1 VAQHTTRPGV
11 VRATAGRVA
20 LAIAIDALVVIA
32 LLALVVAVSRAGVTA
47 TILAILAL
55 IVALAAQAHGIVVR
69 GRSLGWV
76 IVGVRAVTE
85 DDDAPIG
92 WGRIARAPAAFA
104 ADLRSGRDPIAF
116 AAVPPVLR
124 SGLAASAAPDVR
136 PRRGAP
142 APTRLAVVIDGGR
155 RLPLAGRMLLGRN
168 PTPELGAVLV
178 PVPDLSRTISK
189 THARLEVEPDG
200 TVFATDL
207 ASTNGS
213 AIEVAGRLVELSPQ
227 LRYPLSPGAVL
238 HLGAHAI
245 VLERITAG

>member
-1 VAQHTTRPGV
+1 MAQHTTRPGV

-20 LAIAIDALVVIA
+20 LAIAIDALVVVA
-32 LLALVVAVSRAGVTA
+32 LLALVVAVSRVGVTT

-55 IVALAAQAHGIVVR
+55 IVALAAQVHGIVAR

-76 IVGVRAVTE
+76 IARVRVVTE
-85 DDDAPIG
+85 SDDAPIG
-92 WGRIARAPAAFA
+92 FGRIARAPAAFA
-104 ADLRSGRDPIAF
+104 ADLRGGRDPIAF
-116 AAVPPVLR
+116 AVAPPVLR
-124 SGLAASAAPDVR
+124 SGRAASPAPEIR
-136 PRRGAP
+136 TRRGGTG
-142 APTRLAVVIDGGR
+142 PTRLAVVIDGGR

-168 PTPELGAVLV
+168 PAPEPGAVLV

-213 AIEVAGRLVELSPQ
+213 AIEAGGRLVELSPQ